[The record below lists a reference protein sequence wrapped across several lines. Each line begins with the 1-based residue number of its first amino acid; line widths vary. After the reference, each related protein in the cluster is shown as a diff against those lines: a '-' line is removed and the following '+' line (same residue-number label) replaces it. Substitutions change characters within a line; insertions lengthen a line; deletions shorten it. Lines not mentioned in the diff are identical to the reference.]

1 MTCNTCAV
9 RGLGGWEDSLETI
22 DDFNAFDAEVAGGS
36 YNFFVD
42 SAFGKGLFDFGT
54 SLAKSTAAA
63 LVTRA
68 LTPNKTGGSQTLYAA
83 YGTLP
88 TVAQKAAE
96 QPFTVAGGVIGPA
109 AQGTPGT
116 DSAAAPDY
124 TPWIVAGA
132 GALLL
137 LAVLR

>member
-1 MTCNTCAV
+1 MTCHTCAV
-9 RGLGGWEDSLETI
+9 RGLGDWADSLESI

-42 SAFGKGLFDFGT
+42 NALGKGLFDFGT

-63 LVTRA
+63 LATRLLA
-68 LTPNKTGGSQTLYAA
+68 PNKTGGSQTLYAA

-88 TVAQKAAE
+88 TVAQRAAE
-96 QPFTVAGGVIGPA
+96 QPFTVAGGIIGPA
-109 AQGTPGT
+109 PPGTPG
-116 DSAAAPDY
+116 AAGADY

-137 LAVLR
+137 LAILR

>member
-1 MTCNTCAV
+1 MYCNTCAV
-9 RGLGGWEDSLETI
+9 RGLGDWADSLDTL
-22 DDFNAFDAEVAGGS
+22 DDFNAFDAEVAGS
-36 YNFFVD
+36 SFNFFADNV
-42 SAFGKGLFDFGT
+42 FGKAIFDLGT
-54 SLAKSTAAA
+54 GLAKSTAGA

-68 LTPNKTGGSQTLYAA
+68 LAPNKTGGSQTLYAA

-88 TVAQKAAE
+88 GVAQKAAE

-109 AQGTPGT
+109 APVE
-116 DSAAAPDY
+116 AAQNY

-137 LAVLR
+137 LAILR